1 MKITLVLVKHCVE
14 LGLDVKNLDVA
25 TRDENAIR
33 SFCLEKMA
41 SGALTPAKF
50 AELTSKADEDAA
62 ASLITKAVAEANG
75 ANDAKF
81 DVLTKSVTA
90 LTDLM
95 SKIVTGGMSIPAN
108 APLPSGQK
116 AMTDVGAAAALFGGV
131 APGNDGANADGS
143 NVRVKCISEMFNKSC
158 KALTYDMSP
167 NERVSKHLKGVVMT
181 PAGDGHRELTTQ
193 SELDR
198 EVSGA
203 WFKHMVNRTARHEGR
218 SVPACFKMNE
228 RDNRLVEYAV
238 NNSRFIGPIGHK
250 SEDGD
255 QATHWTGG
263 QKLFTDFHK
272 KALLDDTSS
281 GGLEAVPIEFD
292 SAIITQAI
300 LTGELF
306 PFITVQTTARRRIE
320 GASVGNVNFSNTA
333 EGTALTPF
341 NTANFIAAFDTS
353 IFPIVG
359 SMEMGLDFLDDSP
372 VSMAGIV
379 SERYSEGFKNRLDQ
393 LVASGTGIG
402 EMLGLNATTG
412 LTSVTSTN
420 GTGGPSTVSDYE
432 GLLFGVPKAYRQE
445 AGKARSVF
453 LSNDTTYRR
462 LRGIQVGASDQ
473 RRVYGMD
480 HESYMTH
487 EHPHKISE
495 IMANTEAGFFCLNRY
510 RAYRRQGYTV
520 RIETAGATLA
530 NKNQQL
536 IIVRARF
543 GGQLELGSAGSR
555 CTTMQT

>member
-1 MKITLVLVKHCVE
+1 M
-14 LGLDVKNLDVA
+14 
-25 TRDENAIR
+25 
-33 SFCLEKMA
+33 
-41 SGALTPAKF
+41 
-50 AELTSKADEDAA
+50 
-62 ASLITKAVAEANG
+62 
-75 ANDAKF
+75 
-81 DVLTKSVTA
+81 
-90 LTDLM
+90 
-95 SKIVTGGMSIPAN
+95 
-108 APLPSGQK
+108 
-116 AMTDVGAAAALFGGV
+116 
-131 APGNDGANADGS
+131 
-143 NVRVKCISEMFNKSC
+143 
-158 KALTYDMSP
+158 
-167 NERVSKHLKGVVMT
+167 
-181 PAGDGHRELTTQ
+181 
-193 SELDR
+193 
-198 EVSGA
+198 
-203 WFKHMVNRTARHEGR
+203 
-218 SVPACFKMNE
+218 
-228 RDNRLVEYAV
+228 